1 VSDHEVFEE
10 TDITALLNHPYDD
23 PTQAIIC
30 CFPTTNFAMTSVIDS
45 WCSLVVR
52 TCFIP
57 TKVEKSK
64 NPDYP
69 YMVFLDY
76 HFGIAAMTPYKST
89 WTDKKPEFMK
99 VLKLK
104 PINLKVGKLY
114 DTHVSAMNRHSWP
127 VWSNPCGHG
136 YDNIFLC
143 AELKQ
148 NDRVVLLE
156 LIPEHKKAKVLTP
169 NGIVGWI
176 PSVLLKD
183 L

>member
-1 VSDHEVFEE
+1 MSEYEEFEE
-10 TDITALLNHPYDD
+10 TDIAVLLNHPYGD

-30 CFPTTNFAMTSVIDS
+30 CFPTTNFAMMSVTDN
-45 WCSLVVR
+45 WCSLIAR

-64 NPDYP
+64 DPDHP
-69 YMVFLDY
+69 YMIYMDY
-76 HFGIAAMTPYKST
+76 YFGAAVMSPYRSI
-89 WTDKKPEFMK
+89 WTDKKPQLMK

-104 PINLKVGKLY
+104 PINLEVGKLY

-127 VWSNPCGHG
+127 VWSNPCEHG
-136 YDNIFLC
+136 YDNILLG

-148 NDRVVLLE
+148 NDWVVLLE
-156 LIPEHKKAKVLTP
+156 LISEHKKAKVLTT
-169 NGIVGWI
+169 NGLIGWI
-176 PSVLLKD
+176 PSALLKD

>member
-1 VSDHEVFEE
+1 MSDHEVFEE
-10 TDITALLNHPYDD
+10 TDITVLLNHPYDD

-30 CFPTTNFAMTSVIDS
+30 CFPTTNFAMMSITDN
-45 WCSLVVR
+45 WCSLVAR

-64 NPDYP
+64 KPDRP
-69 YMVFLDY
+69 YMIYLDY
-76 HFGIAAMTPYKST
+76 YFGQAVMAPYKSI
-89 WTDKKPEFMK
+89 WTDKEPQLMK

-104 PINLKVGKLY
+104 SINLEIGKLY
-114 DTHVSAMNRHSWP
+114 DTHVNAMNRHSWP
-127 VWSNPCGHG
+127 VMSN
-136 YDNIFLC
+136 LC
-143 AELKQ
+143 DHNYNPPLANLKQ
-148 NDRVVLLE
+148 NDHVVLLE

-169 NGIVGWI
+169 NGLIGWI